1 MRRLRSLSV
10 SILACAHASA
20 ASPVFPKR
28 GDALPVFVPAGMT
41 VETSVSGDLNGDGT
55 IDVAVVIRGDE
66 SRYLLVAVREGKG
79 LRRVG
84 LGEVDAYP
92 LGDASLSVKKGVLL
106 FEDLTG
112 GTSAFS
118 STYRYRYEAA
128 TDRMRLIGDD
138 VTFYSRTNQHDKTAV
153 STNRLTGTRI
163 TRVGKLRKDAY
174 LDLKPVTSRVGTTPL
189 YLETAPTPEATIG
202 IGG

>member
-1 MRRLRSLSV
+1 MRRLLSLPLLIV
-10 SILACAHASA
+10 ACANASA
-20 ASPVFPKR
+20 AGPEFPKR

-41 VETSVSGDLNGDGT
+41 VETRLAADLNNDGAM
-55 IDVAVVIRGDE
+55 DVAAVIRGDDA
-66 SRYLLVAVREGKG
+66 RYLLVAVREGKG

-84 LGEVDAYP
+84 LGEIDAYP

-153 STNRLTGTRI
+153 STNRLTGSRI
-163 TRVGKLRKDAY
+163 TRISKLAKESYVER
-174 LDLKPVTSRVGTTPL
+174 KPVTSRVGTAPL